1 MDHPCPPSRITLRN
15 GHVVCNPAFSPGN
28 GHTVNSSGH
37 VQPHLAQFD
46 LRQVHE
52 GLKPLREAGNSH
64 DADIPRCR
72 KTSVLSTLPPRI
84 LGLGITR
91 ASHPPFSAPRVHH
104 LGPRVTASHRAAGRD
119 QHGRCTSQCGPA
131 TERHLTEG
139 AAPGKGRIV
148 RHRSLLVLTTVITTG
163 ALTLTACG
171 SRDEAK
177 SGDKTDGKK
186 TVVVIGVDAPS
197 PARFPPSA
205 RASRTR
211 STSRPRR
218 PTRTT
223 RSPAS
228 SSRSRPS
235 TTRRSPPPVRPT
247 PPSSSA
253 TRTSSASSAR

>member
-1 MDHPCPPSRITLRN
+1 M
-15 GHVVCNPAFSPGN
+15 
-28 GHTVNSSGH
+28 
-37 VQPHLAQFD
+37 
-46 LRQVHE
+46 
-52 GLKPLREAGNSH
+52 NSH
-64 DADIPRCR
+64 HADILRSHR
-72 KTSVLSTLPPRI
+72 MSVLFALPPHI

-91 ASHPPFSAPRVHH
+91 QSHHPFPAPRTRH
-104 LGPRVTASHRAAGRD
+104 LGLESRPVTAPQSAT
-119 QHGRCTSQCGPA
+119 QHGRGPPSAARRPNGTSN
-131 TERHLTEG
+131 EG

-177 SGDKTDGKK
+177 TGGDKSGGSK

-197 PARFPPSA
+197 PARSPPSA
-205 RASRTR
+205 RASRTP

-223 RSPAS
+223 RSRAS

-235 TTRRSPPPVRPT
+235 TTRPSRPPARPT

-253 TRTSSASSAR
+253 TRT